1 MNFNIN
7 KNDIIHFV
15 GIGGIGMS
23 GIALIMKSLGYTV
36 QGTDVNKS
44 KNTERLKKNKIKIYF
59 SHKEKNINKVK
70 ILVVS
75 SAIKKNNRELIAAK
89 KNKILILKR
98 AEMLAHLLSLK
109 KKYCNYGISRKNNY
123 HFANFYNFK

>member
-1 MNFNIN
+1 MSFNIN

-44 KNTERLKKNKIKIYF
+44 KNTEKLKFIF
-59 SHKEKNINKVK
+59 HT
-70 ILVVS
+70 
-75 SAIKKNNRELIAAK
+75 KK
-89 KNKILILKR
+89 KILIKLK
-98 AEMLAHLLSLK
+98 
-109 KKYCNYGISRKNNY
+109 Y
-123 HFANFYNFK
+123 

>member
-44 KNTERLKKNKIKIYF
+44 KNTER
-59 SHKEKNINKVK
+59 SPT
-70 ILVVS
+70 
-75 SAIKKNNRELIAAK
+75 
-89 KNKILILKR
+89 
-98 AEMLAHLLSLK
+98 
-109 KKYCNYGISRKNNY
+109 KY
-123 HFANFYNFK
+123 